1 MKNYF
6 KLTKLVVCLFAITI
20 FSSCNSND
28 VKRGFIGRIVDLNC
42 NKKDS
47 VVSIVKEVG
56 QSSLAEHRVYYFD
69 NSRSMIRTSNMI
81 NGRTLLDVL
90 KDSLYQTVDALPIGT
105 IVEVIVFSDYA
116 WWQKSQEN
124 ASDYFPMADQMCSL
138 HIESKMTDK
147 TKMLNFIKNI
157 SAIGKLSET
166 VHYDTHHS
174 IAINDFLNRRQLKGY
189 VNTMYLLTDGNDEY
203 DHPRG
208 RSANIES
215 GISVLESR
223 WKNNVSR
230 DMHGIYVALNKKEF
244 ELGTYF
250 KNRPKDENR
259 HLYHVSGCNT
269 RINLFSIEDTICI
282 DNALL
287 PHNICLR
294 TSGDSPHNISISS
307 NDKFYVCTLES
318 FNSLAKEVK
327 LRIEPKTSNL
337 PLDHNVKIEMKLE
350 WGNKSKSNGKINLPS
365 NSLPLIV
372 RCKVPK
378 TGIISVA
385 TPVQMQNTKIKF
397 RRDKVFWEENNPDT
411 LVYDM
416 RYILSENITNQSN
429 TLPSP
434 DLLIDFGDAND
445 YIKLLDAQGIAQS
458 TIGLPIAKDT
468 TITFAIT
475 IDKNHDNLQRRQTL
489 HGKIAL
495 NDLTYA
501 DALYLGKKQ
510 IKKHN
515 ESYVLVDDFELEIK
529 QRWELWKWC
538 LAALLLLLALI
549 ADAIIIYFIMCY
561 KKAAKFPGDLGQSIV
576 FTGTGLD
583 SPMGF
588 SMNFDGFLVE
598 SLAYNA
604 IKTHKLSS
612 TFVQKI
618 IIHNGHYNEY
628 KPTFWE
634 KHTKGDIIYLRSN
647 DFIDGIMEKIEIIPV
662 GKNKEFVAQF
672 KIFSTTNSIEEV
684 QTINLALGQ
693 LNTVNSQVNSNERI
707 LNYNL
712 TVMGSILIP
721 PTATH
726 STYTN

>member
-6 KLTKLVVCLFAITI
+6 KLTKLVVCLLAITI

-42 NKKDS
+42 NKRDS

-138 HIESKMTDK
+138 HIENKMTDK

-189 VNTMYLLTDGNDEY
+189 VNTMYLLTDGDDEY

-230 DMHGIYVALNKKEF
+230 DMHGIYVALNEEEFELGTYNEEEF

-337 PLDHNVKIEMKLE
+337 PLDHNVKIEMKLD

-475 IDKNHDNLQRRQTL
+475 IDKNHGNLQRRQTL

-495 NDLTYA
+495 NNLTNV

-515 ESYVLVDDFELEIK
+515 DSYVLVDDFELEIK
-529 QRWELWKWC
+529 QRWELWIWC
-538 LAALLLLLALI
+538 LVTLLLLLALI
-549 ADAIIIYFIMCY
+549 VIAIIIYFIMCY
-561 KKAAKFPGDLGQSIV
+561 KKAAKFPGDSGQSIV
-576 FTGTGLD
+576 FTGIGLD

-588 SMNFDGFLVE
+588 AMVPDDFLVE
-598 SLAYNA
+598 SLAANA

-612 TFVQKI
+612 KFVQKI
-618 IIHNGHYNEY
+618 VVHNGHFKEY
-628 KPTFWE
+628 RPSFWE
-634 KHTKGDIIYLRSN
+634 KHTKGDIIYLTSN
-647 DFIDGIMEKIEIIPV
+647 NFIDGIMEKIEITPI
-662 GKNKEFVAQF
+662 GKKQNFVAQF
-672 KIFSTTNSIEEV
+672 DIFKTTNSQAAV
-684 QTINLALGQ
+684 QPPIVLALGQ
-693 LNTVNSQVNSNERI
+693 LNTVNSQVNYTQI

-712 TVMGSILIP
+712 AVMGSILI
-721 PTATH
+721 
-726 STYTN
+726 